1 MSIAGLQEGLGNW
14 WIRLVLWFTQCIDCI
29 GHERI
34 RSLYMLLYF
43 SFLMDNTPEFTVAT
57 VDLHSVQIFHMQYMG
72 VYALCV
78 HTFILKTRHKLPIY
92 GIHCITLS
100 WELHSFVTLSNHL
113 SIISG
118 YFLLIFLIP
127 K

>member
-1 MSIAGLQEGLGNW
+1 MSIAGLQEGLENW

-72 VYALCV
+72 SVCFVCTY
-78 HTFILKTRHKLPIY
+78 IY
-92 GIHCITLS
+92 IK
-100 WELHSFVTLSNHL
+100 N
-113 SIISG
+113 
-118 YFLLIFLIP
+118 
-127 K
+127 KA